1 MIASQIIRRLA
12 TLLPRTILL
21 GGHRISL
28 PAGHRLDWYRF
39 LHRRLRQ
46 PVADLST
53 LLLRKHNEFLAIDVG
68 ANIGDTAALMARSP
82 QVTILCIEGNSAY
95 LPKLRANLAR
105 ISPSS
110 EIEPN
115 YLGTEDTHATGQVVT
130 RAGTASIKLK
140 EGKPQIGKTI
150 HFRSLAAMLSA
161 HPRFESARLFK
172 VDTDGM
178 DAKIILAS
186 SEVLARM
193 RPVIFLE
200 YDPLGPI
207 AVDRECQAMI
217 VRLRDL
223 GYTRFHVFDNFGNHM
238 LRLAASETDHL
249 SALSAYVRSS
259 RLDLRPALFYYD
271 ICALTDDDR
280 DISEVLLDQYL
291 ALKE

>member
-1 MIASQIIRRLA
+1 
-12 TLLPRTILL
+12 
-21 GGHRISL
+21 
-28 PAGHRLDWYRF
+28 
-39 LHRRLRQ
+39 
-46 PVADLST
+46 
-53 LLLRKHNEFLAIDVG
+53 
-68 ANIGDTAALMARSP
+68 
-82 QVTILCIEGNSAY
+82 
-95 LPKLRANLAR
+95 
-105 ISPSS
+105 
-110 EIEPN
+110 
-115 YLGTEDTHATGQVVT
+115 
-130 RAGTASIKLK
+130 
-140 EGKPQIGKTI
+140 
-150 HFRSLAAMLSA
+150 
-161 HPRFESARLFK
+161 
-172 VDTDGM
+172 
-178 DAKIILAS
+178 
-186 SEVLARM
+186 M